1 MKKRVIMRTI
11 ISGYLTSPENERA
24 LYVGLQIMLALVQSK
39 KRHFRNYTRRL
50 GKGWAIEKESGNE
63 ILLEKVIGSEL
74 MKLGLE
80 LNLFLRLM
88 TTI

>member
-1 MKKRVIMRTI
+1 MRTI

-50 GKGWAIEKESGNE
+50 GKGWAIEKESSGNE